1 MQDTL
6 RDLLAHRKSSRNR
19 GIYSICSAHP
29 WVLAAAM
36 QQAIADDSPLLIEA
50 TSNQVN
56 QFGGYTGMRPADF
69 YSMVMEI
76 ADRERLPRERIILG
90 GDHLGPNP
98 WQKLPAAEAMEH
110 AVEMVAEYARAGF
123 TKLHLDA
130 SMSCADDPTPIAVK
144 TVAERAA
151 RLCEAAEKAV
161 GNQCSKLSYV
171 IGTEVPVP
179 GGATES
185 LDHLVVTKRTD
196 AEETLTTHRDIFHA
210 HGLDAAWPRVIALVV
225 QPGVEFNHDSVVLYE
240 PSKAQDLIKLLDTH
254 APLVFEAHSSDYQL
268 PENYVDLVHD
278 GFAILKVGPALTFAM
293 REALF
298 ALAGIEDEL
307 VPSAQRSNLVRV
319 MEETMMREPKNW
331 KGHYHG
337 SEEEQRILRRY
348 SYSDRIRYYWPEPQ
362 VKEAV
367 DKLMH
372 NLQKQTIPETL
383 LSAYLPDAYRGVR
396 TGEIADEPLAIILNA
411 VRNAIRPYAAACFP
425 KQ

>member
-1 MQDTL
+1 MPDTL
-6 RDLLAHRKSSRNR
+6 RDLLAHRKSSSAR

-69 YSMVMEI
+69 HAMVMQI
-76 ADRERLPRERIILG
+76 ADREGMPRERIILG

-98 WQKLPAAEAMEH
+98 WQKLPAAEAMKH
-110 AVEMVAEYARAGF
+110 AIAMVAEYARAGF

-130 SMSCADDPTPIAVK
+130 SMSCADDPTPIAVE

-151 RLCEAAEKAV
+151 QLCEAAEKAA
-161 GNQCSKLSYV
+161 GERRDPLSYV

-185 LDHLVVTKRTD
+185 LDHIAVTKRAD
-196 AEETLTTHRDIFHA
+196 AEETLITHREIFAA
-210 HGLDAAWPRVIALVV
+210 HGLEAAWPRVIALVV

-240 PSKAQDLIKLLDTH
+240 PSKAQDLIKLLDAHT
-254 APLVFEAHSSDYQL
+254 PLVFEAHSSDYQL
-268 PENYVDLVHD
+268 PQNYVDLVRD
-278 GFAILKVGPALTFAM
+278 GFAILKVGPALTFAL

-298 ALAGIEDEL
+298 GLAAIEDEL
-307 VPSAQRSNLVRV
+307 VPAQDRSNLIRV
-319 MEETMMREPKNW
+319 VEDTMLREPKNW

-337 SEEEQRILRRY
+337 TEEEQRLLRRY
-348 SYSDRIRYYWPEPQ
+348 SYSDRMRYYWPEPQ
-362 VKEAV
+362 VKAAV
-367 DKLMH
+367 DTLMD
-372 NLQKQTIPETL
+372 NLSQRTIPETM
-383 LSAYLPDAYRGVR
+383 LSAYLPDAYRAVR
-396 TGEIADEPLAIILNA
+396 AGSIPNEPLWIVLNA
-411 VRNAIRPYAAACFP
+411 VREAIRPYAAACF
-425 KQ
+425 Q